1 MPTGHE
7 CNCKKLDI
15 RDELM
20 KMSLE
25 DLTDFIEY
33 SQKVMETRK
42 RELYDQARMEF
53 IKAYL
58 NFRKICST
66 DTAYI
71 TVEDEDIG
79 DIELDL
85 YEYLDF
91 YFEEQALS

>member
-1 MPTGHE
+1 MPPIHE
-7 CNCKKLDI
+7 CECKKLDI

-42 RELYDQARMEF
+42 RELYDKARMDF

-58 NFRKICST
+58 NFREVCST
-66 DTAYI
+66 DTAYVTI
-71 TVEDEDIG
+71 EDEDIG
-79 DIELDL
+79 DIEIDL
-85 YEYLDF
+85 FEYLDF
-91 YFEEQALS
+91 YLEHEA

>member
-1 MPTGHE
+1 MPPIHE
-7 CNCKKLDI
+7 CECKKLDI

-42 RELYDQARMEF
+42 RELYDKARMDF

-58 NFRKICST
+58 NFRQVCST

-71 TVEDEDIG
+71 IIEDDDVG
-79 DIELDL
+79 DIEIDL
-85 YEYLDF
+85 YEYLDI
-91 YFEEQALS
+91 YFEHKA

>member
-1 MPTGHE
+1 MSPIHE
-7 CNCKKLDI
+7 CECKKPDI

-25 DLTDFIEY
+25 ELTDFIEY
-33 SQKVMETRK
+33 SQKIMETRQ
-42 RELYDQARMEF
+42 RELYDKARMDF

-58 NFRKICST
+58 NFRQVCST

-71 TVEDEDIG
+71 TVDDEDVG
-79 DIELDL
+79 EIEIDL

-91 YFEEQALS
+91 YLEEKAYA

>member
-1 MPTGHE
+1 MPPIHE
-7 CNCKKLDI
+7 CECKKPDI

-25 DLTDFIEY
+25 ELTDFIEY
-33 SQKVMETRK
+33 SQKIMETRQ
-42 RELYDQARMEF
+42 RELYDKARMDF

-58 NFRKICST
+58 NFRQVCST

-71 TVEDEDIG
+71 TVDDEDVG
-79 DIELDL
+79 EIEIDL

-91 YFEEQALS
+91 YLEHEA

>member
-1 MPTGHE
+1 MPPIHE
-7 CNCKKLDI
+7 CECKKPDI

-25 DLTDFIEY
+25 ELIDFIEY

-42 RELYDQARMEF
+42 RELYDKARMEF

-58 NFRKICST
+58 NFRQVCST

-71 TVEDEDIG
+71 TIEDEDAG
-79 DIELDL
+79 DEIDL
-85 YEYLDF
+85 YKYLDF
-91 YFEEQALS
+91 YLDREV